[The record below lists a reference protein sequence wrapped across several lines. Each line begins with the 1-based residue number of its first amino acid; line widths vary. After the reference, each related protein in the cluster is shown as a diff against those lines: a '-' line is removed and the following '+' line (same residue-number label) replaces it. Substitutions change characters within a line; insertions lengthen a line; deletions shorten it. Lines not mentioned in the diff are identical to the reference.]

1 MQGPSR
7 LVIYRIQV
15 RSQALHLRD
24 GRERRELEFAQY
36 CGPRICGSAD
46 TTQHSCRSDER
57 HERQPATL
65 AGTWP
70 GELTRY
76 A

>member
-15 RSQALHLRD
+15 RSHALHRRD

-36 CGPRICGSAD
+36 CGAHTCGSGD
-46 TTQHSCRSDER
+46 TT
-57 HERQPATL
+57 
-65 AGTWP
+65 
-70 GELTRY
+70 
-76 A
+76 